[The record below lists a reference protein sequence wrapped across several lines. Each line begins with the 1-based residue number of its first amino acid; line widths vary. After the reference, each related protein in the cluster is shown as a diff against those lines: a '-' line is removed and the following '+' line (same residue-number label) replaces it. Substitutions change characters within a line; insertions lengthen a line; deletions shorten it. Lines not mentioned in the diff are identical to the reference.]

1 VDIVPVAFEDTEETV
16 FEEDLAFDDDAD
28 DAVLLSLVTLIAA
41 AAVTAMM
48 VDVLAMEALGTPLE
62 VELAIAESV
71 PLVALAG
78 RPEPATM
85 LR

>member
-62 VELAIAESV
+62 VDLAIAGSV
-71 PLVALAG
+71 PLVAFAG
-78 RPEPATM
+78 RPEPGTM